1 MNFKNWNVPISS
13 LAFHSLGFL
22 LLGVQYAELKLRP
35 HFRLVAGDQ
44 EEIQGQ
50 VVLGVFIQPFRIY
63 PQAPLHLVILCRES
77 GGLQHFAKILSCVR
91 EVRNSPHVRKLH
103 HFHLRNV
110 LE

>member
-1 MNFKNWNVPISS
+1 MANFKNWIVPISS
-13 LAFHSLGFL
+13 LAFHSLSL
-22 LLGVQYAELKLRP
+22 LLLRVQNAELKLRP

-44 EEIQGQ
+44 EEIEGQ

-91 EVRNSPHVRKLH
+91 EVRNSPHV
-103 HFHLRNV
+103 
-110 LE
+110 